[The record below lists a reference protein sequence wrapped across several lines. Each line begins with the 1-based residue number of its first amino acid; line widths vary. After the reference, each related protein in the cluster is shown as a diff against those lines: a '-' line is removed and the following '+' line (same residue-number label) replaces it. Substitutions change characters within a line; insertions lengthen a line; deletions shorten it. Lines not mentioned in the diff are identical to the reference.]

1 MRNGIDIGGD
11 FDLRDT
17 TRGGRDTRGFE
28 LAEQFIVLSTDTL
41 TLVYLNEHPGLV
53 VGISR
58 EAFRFP
64 GGHGR
69 VMLDECCHN
78 ATSGLDSK

>member
-17 TRGGRDTRGFE
+17 TRGGRDTRGYE

-41 TLVYLNEHPGLV
+41 TLIYLDEHPGLV

-58 EAFRFP
+58 
-64 GGHGR
+64 
-69 VMLDECCHN
+69 
-78 ATSGLDSK
+78 

>member
-1 MRNGIDIGGD
+1 MHNGIDIKGD
-11 FDLRDT
+11 FDLWDT
-17 TRGGRDTRGFE
+17 TRGGRDTREFE
-28 LAEQFIVLSTDTL
+28 LAEQVIVLSTGTL
-41 TLVYLNEHPGLV
+41 TLVYLDEHPGLV

-58 EAFRFP
+58 EAFRFL

-69 VMLDECCHN
+69 VTLDECCHN

>member
-1 MRNGIDIGGD
+1 MCNGIDIEGD

-17 TRGGRDTRGFE
+17 TRGGRDTREFE
-28 LAEQFIVLSTDTL
+28 LAEQLIVLSMGTL
-41 TLVYLNEHPGLV
+41 TLVYLDEHPGLV

-58 EAFRFP
+58 EAFRFL

-69 VMLDECCHN
+69 VTLDECCHN